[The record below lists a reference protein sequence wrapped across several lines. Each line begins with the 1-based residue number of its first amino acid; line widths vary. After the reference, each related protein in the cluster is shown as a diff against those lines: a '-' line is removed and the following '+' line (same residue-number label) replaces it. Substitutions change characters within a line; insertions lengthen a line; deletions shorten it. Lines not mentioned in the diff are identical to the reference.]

1 MSPRHRAR
9 RRRHR
14 PLRTGLFTLVAAVA
28 AAFALTLG
36 TGGGQLVARPS
47 ATAPAVGTG
56 SPSATAAAP
65 PEASTRAART
75 VGQAVA
81 DAGADAEGAV
91 AVSVLDLGSGVT
103 AGSELP
109 GPDATGAA
117 DTDGS
122 APAADA
128 DGDGTGGG
136 HAFITAS
143 IVKADIL
150 AALLR
155 QSGTA
160 LGAAQRAQAEAMIE
174 QSDNDA
180 AGELYEAI
188 GGADGLDEANRA
200 FGLTGTTAGRDGYW
214 GLTTTTTE
222 DQLRLLRVI
231 FTDESPLDAD
241 DRAYLQDLMGLIAQ
255 DQAWG
260 VSAAAGP
267 DGTAK
272 LKNGWLSRSADGLW
286 AVNSIGLV
294 TRDGHDLLVAVL
306 SDGNS
311 TEESGISLVESVA
324 VAAVEALVGDG
335 TD

>member
-14 PLRTGLFTLVAAVA
+14 PLRTGLFTLLAAVA
-28 AAFALTLG
+28 TAVALTLG

-47 ATAPAVGTG
+47 ATAPAAGTG
-56 SPSATAAAP
+56 SPSAAAAALP
-65 PEASTRAART
+65 GASARAART

-81 DAGADAEGAV
+81 AAGADAEGAV

-109 GPDATGAA
+109 GPAATADGA
-117 DTDGS
+117 T
-122 APAADA
+122 PAADA
-128 DGDGTGGG
+128 DGDGTGDG

-160 LGAAQRAQAEAMIE
+160 PGAAQRAEAEAMIE

-231 FTDESPLDAD
+231 FTDDSPLDAD

-324 VAAVEALVGDG
+324 VAAVEALVGGGAD
-335 TD
+335 

>member
-14 PLRTGLFTLVAAVA
+14 PLRTGLFTLLAAVA
-28 AAFALTLG
+28 TAVALTLG

-47 ATAPAVGTG
+47 ATATAAGTG
-56 SPSATAAAP
+56 SPSTAAAAL
-65 PEASTRAART
+65 PEASARAART
-75 VGQAVA
+75 VAQAVA

-103 AGSELP
+103 ARSELP
-109 GPDATGAA
+109 GPGAA
-117 DTDGS
+117 TAAG
-122 APAADA
+122 ATPAADA
-128 DGDGTGGG
+128 ADDGTGDG
-136 HAFITAS
+136 HAFVTAS

-155 QSGTA
+155 RSGTA
-160 LGAAQRAQAEAMIE
+160 LGAAQRAEAEAMIE

-231 FTDESPLDAD
+231 FTDDSPLDAD

-267 DGTAK
+267 EGSAK

-324 VAAVEALVGDG
+324 VAAVEALVGGGAD
-335 TD
+335 

>member
-14 PLRTGLFTLVAAVA
+14 PLRTGLFTLLAAVA
-28 AAFALTLG
+28 TAVALTLG

-47 ATAPAVGTG
+47 VTTPAVGTG
-56 SPSATAAAP
+56 SPAASAAAL
-65 PEASTRAART
+65 PEAGARAART

-81 DAGADAEGAV
+81 DAGADAEGAL

-109 GPDATGAA
+109 GPGATTADGA
-117 DTDGS
+117 T
-122 APAADA
+122 PAADA
-128 DGDGTGGG
+128 DRDGTGDG

-155 QSGTA
+155 QSDTA
-160 LGAAQRAQAEAMIE
+160 LGAARRAEAEAMIE

-214 GLTTTTTE
+214 GLTTTTAE

-231 FTDESPLDAD
+231 FTDDSPLGAD
-241 DRAYLQDLMGLIAQ
+241 DRAYLQGLMGLIAQ

-324 VAAVEALVGDG
+324 VAAVEALVGGGAD
-335 TD
+335 

>member
-28 AAFALTLG
+28 AAVALTLG

-56 SPSATAAAP
+56 SPSATAAALP
-65 PEASTRAART
+65 GASTRAART

-117 DTDGS
+117 GS

-128 DGDGTGGG
+128 EGDATGG

-231 FTDESPLDAD
+231 FTDDSPLDAD

-311 TEESGISLVESVA
+311 TEESGIGLVESVA
-324 VAAVEALVGDG
+324 VAAVEALVGGG